1 MKKFI
6 KKNKWYIF
14 FWTFCISFYLLF
26 TQVLLLGV
34 VSSESMLPTYEVN
47 DITISL
53 KIIDTDSLKVGDVI
67 TFEHPDRS
75 GKPEVMIKRI
85 AAVSGDTVKIGD
97 EEITLKDGEFYVLG
111 DNTQNSWDS
120 RYWDEPFIKAED
132 IKGKVIVC
140 KGDFEFG

>member
-26 TQVLLLGV
+26 TQVLLFGY
-34 VSSESMLPTYEVN
+34 VSSESMLPTYEVG
-47 DITISL
+47 DITLSL

-67 TFEHPDRS
+67 TFEHPNRS
-75 GKPEVMIKRI
+75 GKTEIMIKRI

-97 EEITLKDGEFYVLG
+97 EEITLKDGEFYMLG

-120 RYWDEPFIKAED
+120 RYWEEPFVKAEE
-132 IKGKVIVC
+132 IKGKVIFC